1 MSCLVG
7 CGRRCRSK
15 DRGTSYCKTFN
26 FAAACG
32 ALKHFIALNWT
43 QGLGLCSN
51 TSFTPADTKKQITM
65 ALKATIYKAQLQ
77 IADMDRS
84 VYADHN
90 VIIARHPSEADER
103 MMIRLL
109 AFALNV
115 PADDKKGKLEFAKD
129 LWDVDEAALWH
140 KDYTEAILH
149 WIDVGQ
155 PDDKRLMRAAGKAE
169 RVTAYSF
176 SSSTPVWWKG
186 IETKLTRASNL
197 VVWQIEAAQSQ
208 ALAKLAERSM
218 QLQVTVQDGTVWMST
233 TKDSVEITPRRLTAG
248 G

>member
-1 MSCLVG
+1 
-7 CGRRCRSK
+7 
-15 DRGTSYCKTFN
+15 
-26 FAAACG
+26 
-32 ALKHFIALNWT
+32 
-43 QGLGLCSN
+43 
-51 TSFTPADTKKQITM
+51 M
-65 ALKATIYKAQLQ
+65 ALKATIYKAQLA

-140 KDYTEAILH
+140 KDYTDQILH

-155 PDDKRLMRAAGKAE
+155 PDDKRLMKAAGRAE

-176 SSSTPVWWKG
+176 SSSTAVWWKG
-186 IETKLTRASNL
+186 IESKLTRASNL

-233 TKDSVEITPRRLTAG
+233 TTDSVEITPRRLTAG
-248 G
+248 D

>member
-1 MSCLVG
+1 
-7 CGRRCRSK
+7 
-15 DRGTSYCKTFN
+15 
-26 FAAACG
+26 
-32 ALKHFIALNWT
+32 
-43 QGLGLCSN
+43 
-51 TSFTPADTKKQITM
+51 M
-65 ALKATIYKAQLQ
+65 ALKATIYKAQIQLT
-77 IADMDRS
+77 DMDRG

-109 AFALNV
+109 AFALYV
-115 PADDKKGKLEFAKD
+115 PADDKNGNLEFAKD
-129 LWDVDEAALWH
+129 LWDVDEPALWH

-169 RVTAYSF
+169 RVTVLSF
-176 SSSTPVWWKG
+176 ANSTPVWWKA
-186 IETKLTRASNL
+186 IESKLTRADNL

-218 QLQVTVQDGTVWMST
+218 QLQVTIQDGTVWMST
-233 TKDSVEITPRRLTAG
+233 AVGSVEITPRRLTAG